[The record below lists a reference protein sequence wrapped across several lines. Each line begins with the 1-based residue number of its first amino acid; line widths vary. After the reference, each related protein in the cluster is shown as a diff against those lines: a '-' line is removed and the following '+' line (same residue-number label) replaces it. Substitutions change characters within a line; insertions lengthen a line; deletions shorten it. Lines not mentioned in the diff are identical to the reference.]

1 MRRSIKLPD
10 KRTDQLDSSPSLLS
24 FCLSTSIFSQHTMGV
39 PSDFDSLEQRRLALE
54 DNILQ
59 LQKSLYHWRTWE
71 AEYDGLREEIRE
83 LPEDASTN
91 DFLAVG
97 RDFGGSL
104 VNEEELEKIIGL
116 QGITR
121 SRGQVVDLLGRRID
135 YVQQNVATME
145 KKLRTAE
152 DELCRLDTRE
162 QHASDSGSS
171 GFPVREII
179 EELDEEGNVVSS
191 SVNTP
196 GDQASELLETLKK
209 AGVENIPEDATTNG
223 APTVSKAI
231 AVEERDIKDA
241 GETPP
246 QPPEQTNSHPPAP
259 TMPDRNGATERS
271 DIDLSHPVSLVTP
284 EDRKE
289 PPITDVDESPEE
301 AKLRREMLQY
311 GIDEVGA
318 IVAELEMDEDGSEF
332 SIDEDDYELGTDD
345 EEEDEFGRSHT
356 ALSEEY
362 HQQMRELEAKHN
374 ARGMWNVGKDAQSVP
389 EEVRQEIELRSST
402 TDAQPKEEVDNSS
415 KGKKPKKRVAFANDL
430 DIAPATETTEGPV
443 AERKALPPQP
453 DVPVLSESIIERTD
467 RAQVTT
473 SAAVDSPKRVSKFK
487 SARSTVASDDSAG
500 QSSAQST
507 SKPSKFAES
516 RPVRKQ
522 ANAIPSTTPPQLFP
536 ATPREAKPFSMP
548 IADAPQPSVPR
559 PPEGKTL
566 ADNLV
571 EREVKPGAAA
581 PEPNELDEEIHQ
593 REIASEFYRARNR
606 MIQQQGGFTG
616 EQEVEPLHTE
626 DQPRISKF
634 RAARMR

>member
-1 MRRSIKLPD
+1 
-10 KRTDQLDSSPSLLS
+10 
-24 FCLSTSIFSQHTMGV
+24 MGV
-39 PSDFDSLEQRRLALE
+39 PSDFDSLEERRLALE

-71 AEYDGLREEIRE
+71 AEYDGLREEISE

-104 VNEEELEKIIGL
+104 VNEEELAKIIGL
-116 QGITR
+116 QQGITR
-121 SRGQVVDLLGRRID
+121 SCGQVVDLLGRRID
-135 YVQQNVATME
+135 YVQQNVATMA
-145 KKLRTAE
+145 KRLRAAE
-152 DELCRLDTRE
+152 DELYRLDQRE
-162 QHASDSGSS
+162 QHASDNGSS
-171 GFPVREII
+171 GFPVREIM

-196 GDQASELLETLKK
+196 GDQASELLETLRK
-209 AGVENIPEDATTNG
+209 AGVENIPENATTTGALTAASSTAVEGQDSNTDG
-223 APTVSKAI
+223 APPPP
-231 AVEERDIKDA
+231 RDD
-241 GETPP
+241 
-246 QPPEQTNSHPPAP
+246 TNSRPPAP
-259 TMPDRNGATERS
+259 TTTDTNGTAEVS
-271 DIDLSHPVSLVTP
+271 DIDLSQPVSLVTP

-289 PPITDVDESPEE
+289 PPVTDVDESPEE
-301 AKLRREMLQY
+301 ARLRREMLQY

-332 SIDEDDYELGTDD
+332 SIDEGDYEFGTDD

-356 ALSEEY
+356 VLSEEY
-362 HQQMRELEAKHN
+362 HQQMRELEAKLN
-374 ARGMWNVGKDAQSVP
+374 ARGMWNVGKDAQRFP
-389 EEVRQEIELRSST
+389 EEVRQEIELPSST
-402 TDAQPKEEVDNSS
+402 PDAQPKEEVDNSS

-430 DIAPATETTEGPV
+430 DIAPATEVSEAPV
-443 AERKALPPQP
+443 AEKKTLPPEP

-467 RAQVTT
+467 SDRARATAY
-473 SAAVDSPKRVSKFK
+473 AAVEGPKKVSKFK

-507 SKPSKFAES
+507 SKPSRSAES
-516 RPVRKQ
+516 RSVRKQ

-536 ATPREAKPFSMP
+536 ATPQEAKPFSTP
-548 IADAPQPSVPR
+548 ITDAPQPSAPR
-559 PPEGKTL
+559 PPEGKPL

-581 PEPNELDEEIHQ
+581 PEPDELDEEIHRRQ
-593 REIASEFYRARNR
+593 IASEFYRARNR

-616 EQEVEPLHTE
+616 EQEIEPLDTE